1 MNSVDFERYTGIG
14 WGESL
19 LIHDILVCALIVL
32 LSIFAYAFHTCYPL
46 FEKMIRGVF
55 AFKERQNLFD
65 TPTRE
70 SVFFNMFMRFQA
82 LFLGSVMLFWVFCRI
97 TGIRELDV
105 RQAFILL
112 NVLLIILIFLYLLK
126 RLLYYLYSC
135 VFISKGKYRLWNTAY
150 HTLFYLYGIFLYIP
164 AWWLILDRE
173 RFMGALILSVIFYA
187 IFRIAT
193 IYVIIRIFYDKNN
206 GFLYLFFYLCAQ
218 EIVPLLFLYECL
230 TYLHNVI
237 ESSILWQ

>member
-1 MNSVDFERYTGIG
+1 MSDFDGYTGIG

-32 LSIFAYAFHTCYPL
+32 LSIFAYAFYTCYPL
-46 FEKMIRGVF
+46 FEKMIHGVF

-70 SVFFNMFMRFQA
+70 SVFFNIFMRFQA
-82 LFLGSVMLFWVFCRI
+82 LFLATVMLFWVFCRI
-97 TGIRELDV
+97 TGIQV
-105 RQAFILL
+105 RDIGQALILL
-112 NVLLIILIFLYLLK
+112 NVLLIMLVCLYLLK
-126 RLLYYLYSC
+126 RLLYYLYSS
-135 VFISKGKYRLWNTAY
+135 VFISKGKYKLLNTTY
-150 HTLFYLYGIFLYIP
+150 HTLLYLYGIFLYIP
-164 AWWLILDRE
+164 VWWLILDRE
-173 RFMGALILSVIFYA
+173 HIMGALMLSAILFA
-187 IFRIAT
+187 IFRISA
-193 IYVIIRIFYDKNN
+193 IYVTTRIFYDKNN
-206 GFLYLFFYLCAQ
+206 GFLFLSLYLCAQ

>member
-1 MNSVDFERYTGIG
+1 MNGVGLEGYTGIG

-19 LIHDILVCALIVL
+19 LIHDILMCALIVL
-32 LSIFAYAFHTCYPL
+32 LSIFAYAFYTCYPL
-46 FEKMIRGVF
+46 FEKMIHGVF

-70 SVFFNMFMRFQA
+70 SVFFNLFMRFQA
-82 LFLGSVMLFWVFCRI
+82 LFLCAIILFLGFCRI
-97 TGIRELDV
+97 TKIQEQGV
-105 RQAFILL
+105 GQALSLL
-112 NVLLIILIFLYLLK
+112 SVLLIMLILFYLLK
-126 RLLYYLYSC
+126 RVLYYLYSSI
-135 VFISKGKYRLWNTAY
+135 FISKGKYRLWNTTY

-164 AWWLILDRE
+164 ILWLILDRE
-173 RFMGALILSVIFYA
+173 RFMGALISSVLIYA

-193 IYVIIRIFYDKNN
+193 IYAIIRIFYDKNN
-206 GFLYLFFYLCAQ
+206 GILYLILYLCAQ
-218 EIVPLLFLYECL
+218 EIVPLLFLYESL